1 MPASSGTC
9 SDSNC
14 ARARKGGRCL
24 TRSACRTGS
33 LVAGCSPRE
42 EGVQEKPRSRHRNV
56 SSHPTWQLCFCC
68 GVGGDGGADMGHKD
82 ARALHRQEAKA
93 LLAEVR
99 LREAIACHPCLQP
112 AWRAQELQT
121 ARRMAALTCLGSHP
135 HWPAPLPESPQ
146 ATPARHRD
154 VAAVDGQALL
164 ALLLQQHEPKRG
176 TLTKIRRQ
184 QWSFRGVLWRL
195 SLGISTPGRHLLL
208 RQRERG
214 KRKGI
219 LQQWS
224 FRGV

>member
-1 MPASSGTC
+1 ML
-9 SDSNC
+9 DSVRVPHRVVGC
-14 ARARKGGRCL
+14 RVFSTRGR
-24 TRSACRTGS
+24 STGKATKPPS
-33 LVAGCSPRE
+33 QRE
-42 EGVQEKPRSRHRNV
+42 LAPHLAVV
-56 SSHPTWQLCFCC
+56 FLFC

-195 SLGISTPGRHLLL
+195 SLGISTPGRHVLL